1 MSSTLL
7 ASLTLAIY
15 SASLAAHSQ
24 APLPATA
31 PSLSFVSFEFGVSL
45 SREWRPEVVTGS
57 LREFFGEFLRVS
69 GPGPC
74 NGGVPTVVSRPILYL
89 YRVVATD

>member
-1 MSSTLL
+1 
-7 ASLTLAIY
+7 
-15 SASLAAHSQ
+15 
-24 APLPATA
+24 
-31 PSLSFVSFEFGVSL
+31 VSL

-69 GPGPC
+69 GPGLPC